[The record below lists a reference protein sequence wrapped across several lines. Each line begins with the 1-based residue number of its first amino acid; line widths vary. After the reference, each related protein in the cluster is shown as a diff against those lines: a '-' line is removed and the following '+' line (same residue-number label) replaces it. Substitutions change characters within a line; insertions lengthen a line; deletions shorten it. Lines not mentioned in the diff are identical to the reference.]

1 MCVFV
6 LLPNHKVAFKN
17 GPLLLADE
25 VVWLDVQLPGAG
37 KYTAPLQL
45 GNSGLQWESR
55 RVFGGSG
62 MQDVPPGSAGPFSGQ
77 WFKTSTLATG
87 LSDGPVTCWAS
98 LLLAQNMFGTSSTKR
113 AAEMLYLLPLPLLTD
128 VLFPWS
134 KPGYLGLLRT
144 LILGEPHVLLK
155 SCFPA
160 TSNLS

>member
-62 MQDVPPGSAGPFSGQ
+62 MQDVPPGSAGPFCGQ
-77 WFKTSTLATG
+77 WFKTNTLATG

-98 LLLAQNMFGTSSTKR
+98 LLLAQDMFGTSSTKR

-128 VLFPWS
+128 VLFP
-134 KPGYLGLLRT
+134 
-144 LILGEPHVLLK
+144 
-155 SCFPA
+155 
-160 TSNLS
+160 